1 MSARKL
7 EVRGKLE
14 SVYPDVF
21 TPEAMA
27 ALEAL
32 AGLDADRKV
41 VMTARIERRAARARN
56 KQRIDFLDPQSTIA
70 RTKIKVQDARDGAF
84 IGSEIP
90 KDLQR
95 QWIQGTGPAAKPN
108 APLENSIRN
117 IAYALLSGADGWMFD
132 GEDALG
138 QISTMSLDNQR
149 NLKLAIHRDPVF
161 MKVAEQVAGEMNKW
175 AVGFL
180 GRQTIANWEKQ
191 LDFTTKIFRARGLHL
206 DDRHIRHADGTS
218 FSATIA
224 DTTLFIVNNYK
235 RLLATGASLALYM
248 PKIQTA
254 EEAAMWGDI
263 LSTLEQHLGLTDG
276 AIKGY
281 VLIEQIEACY
291 QLMEIR
297 AALGKHFLGFNT
309 GRWDY
314 INSVSDAMAWDREFL
329 NPNIDAIT
337 MTYGYMRIYEDRVRR
352 ACSTPDK
359 LGQFALWQGG
369 MEPNIPVGSE
379 KGVADGM
386 KRATAGA
393 EREQRE
399 GANGKWVAHWKMV
412 PIVRPVWE
420 KVGEANQMGR
430 KFPPLTYTPADA
442 DGLTMLEPAPR
453 TVRGA
458 RDLLSVAL
466 QYGNAF
472 GVGLQAAALKP
483 ADYFGNDDVLYLME
497 DMATGEIR
505 LSILWEW
512 LHKNAALTA
521 DDDPVGVKAGD
532 RFTPELCKRL
542 LAEEY
547 EKLRKAGNRDVHD
560 SSKNTTLPIAREI
573 VETYVMDDVKLPWYV
588 DLLNINLDNHDLTE
602 ARRRIRLLADAFR
615 KDGTRITENLDFEAQ
630 RSKAQ

>member
-1 MSARKL
+1 MSARTLQIRDNL
-7 EVRGKLE
+7 ENTYRD
-14 SVYPDVF
+14 VY
-21 TPEAMA
+21 TPEALA

-32 AGLDADRKV
+32 APLDKDRKA
-41 VMTARIERRAARARN
+41 VMKARIERRATRARN
-56 KQRIDFLDPQSTIA
+56 KQKIAFLDPQATIA
-70 RTKIKVQDARDGAF
+70 RTRIKVQDARDGNF
-84 IGSEIP
+84 VGSEIP

-108 APLENSIRN
+108 APIDNSIRN
-117 IAYALLSGADGWMFD
+117 VAYALLSGADGWMFD

-149 NLKLAIHRDPVF
+149 SLKLAIDRDPMF
-161 MKVAEQVAGEMNKW
+161 MKVAEQIAGEMNKW
-175 AVGFL
+175 AQGFL
-180 GRQTIANWEKQ
+180 GRATITDWKKQ

-206 DDRHIRHADGTS
+206 DDRQIRHANGES

-224 DTTLFIVNNYK
+224 DAAIYIANNHK
-235 RLLATGASLALYM
+235 RLRETGASLALYM

-263 LSTLEQHLGLTDG
+263 LSALEAHLGIPDG
-276 AIKGY
+276 SIKGY
-281 VLIEQIEACY
+281 VLVEQIEAVF

-297 AALGKHFLGFNT
+297 AALGKHFIGFNT

-314 INSVSDAMAWDREFL
+314 INSVSDAVAWDPTFI

-379 KGVADGM
+379 KGVTDGM
-386 KRATAGA
+386 KRAVAGA

-412 PIVRPVWE
+412 NIVRPVWE
-420 KVGEANQMGR
+420 KAGQDNQMGR
-430 KFPPLTYTPADA
+430 KFPALTYNQADA

-458 RDLLSVAL
+458 RDLLSVGI

-472 GVGLQAAALKP
+472 GQGMQAAALKP
-483 ADYFGNDDVLYLME
+483 ADFFGNDDVLYLME
-497 DMATGEIR
+497 DAATGEIR

-512 LHKNAALTA
+512 LHKKATLTA
-521 DDDPVGVKAGD
+521 DDPAAGVKEGD
-532 RFTPELCKRL
+532 TFTLDLFKRL
-542 LAEEY
+542 VAEEY
-547 EKLRKAGNRDVHD
+547 EKLLKASNRDVHD
-560 SSKNTTLPIAREI
+560 NSKNTSLPIAKEI
-573 VETYVMDDVKLPWYV
+573 VEAYVLDTVKVPWYI
-588 DLLNINLDNHDLTE
+588 DLLNINLNNYSLE
-602 ARRRIRLLADAFR
+602 EGKKRIAKYMDAFR
-615 KDGTRITENLDFEAQ
+615 KDGTRITENLDF
-630 RSKAQ
+630 